1 MAYTDFIVAIDLGSS
16 HMVGMVG
23 TKNSS
28 GVLSIIA
35 YEVEK
40 VDTCIRRGCVYNIK
54 DTAYKIVGLVRKL
67 ENKLGGAR
75 IAKVYIGVG
84 GQSLRSI
91 DHSVSKLLGNGEV
104 TEKTLQEIDQE
115 CRQYTPELLNVLDIA
130 SPMYYL
136 DNQLETNPI
145 GLSCSRIEARYKL
158 IVGRPALRDSVTKNM
173 VEHIKTEV
181 AGVIVSPL
189 ALADLILTDS
199 EKETGSAL
207 IDFGAGVTSVTMYK
221 GGKLLGLYVIPLG
234 SHLITKDLMTLD
246 NLSEKEAERIKRTE
260 GNAIWEKEKE
270 PRPIPVDLADGKH
283 ASVKSSDVNNVV
295 EARTRE
301 IIENIY
307 ARLEEVGVAND
318 VAYKLVIA
326 GNGSTLKNLRE
337 ALVDRFKMEVRY
349 ASVRKDFVKEGEMIA
364 NNPEYTTATALLL
377 KGTENCA
384 VIPEPVVTIKEPKP
398 IVPEPSVVNQEPV
411 LEDIEVKSTEP
422 EVKNP
427 IRGGEKLKGENK
439 ENKKKKG
446 ISDFFGGLFDKASGT
461 LDQMLDEQ
469 DD

>member
-23 TKNSS
+23 TKKSS
-28 GVLSIIA
+28 GELSIIA

-40 VDTCIRRGCVYNIK
+40 VETCIRRGCVYNIK
-54 DTAYKIVGLVRKL
+54 ETAYKIVGLVRKL
-67 ENKLGGAR
+67 ENKLGGTR
-75 IAKVYIGVG
+75 IAKIYVGVG
-84 GQSLRSI
+84 GQSLRTI
-91 DHSVSKLLGNGEV
+91 DHSVSKLLGNGVV
-104 TEKTLQEIDQE
+104 TENTLQDIDKE
-115 CRQYTPELLNVLDIA
+115 CRQYTPDLLNVLDIA
-130 SPMYYL
+130 SPVYYL
-136 DNQLETNPI
+136 DNQLESNPI
-145 GLSCSRIEARYKL
+145 GLSCSRIDARYKL

-189 ALADLILTDS
+189 ALADLILTEP
-199 EKETGSAL
+199 EKENGCAL

-221 GGKLLGLYVIPLG
+221 AGKLVGMYVIPLG

-246 NLSEKEAERIKRTE
+246 NISEKEAERIKRTE

-270 PRPIPVDLADGKH
+270 PRPIPVDLADGRH
-283 ASVKSSDVNNVV
+283 ASLKSSDVNNVV
-295 EARTRE
+295 EARSRE

-307 ARLEEVGVAND
+307 ARLEEAGMVND
-318 VAYKLVIA
+318 ASCKLVIA

-337 ALVDRFKMEVRY
+337 ALIERFKMEVRY
-349 ASVRKDFVKEGEMIA
+349 ASVRKDFIKDGEMIA

-398 IVPEPSVVNQEPV
+398 IPVESPVVEQEPV
-411 LEDIEVKSTEP
+411 AVENIEVKKSDP

-427 IRGGEKLKGENK
+427 IRGGEKPKGGNK
-439 ENKKKKG
+439 IGEKTSG
-446 ISDFFGGLFDKASGT
+446 FFGGFFDKVSGK
-461 LDQMLDEQ
+461 LGEILDEQ

>member
-1 MAYTDFIVAIDLGSS
+1 
-16 HMVGMVG
+16 MVGMVG

-158 IVGRPALRDSVTKNM
+158 IVGRPALHDSVTKNM

-189 ALADLILTDS
+189 AL
-199 EKETGSAL
+199 
-207 IDFGAGVTSVTMYK
+207 
-221 GGKLLGLYVIPLG
+221 
-234 SHLITKDLMTLD
+234 
-246 NLSEKEAERIKRTE
+246 
-260 GNAIWEKEKE
+260 
-270 PRPIPVDLADGKH
+270 
-283 ASVKSSDVNNVV
+283 
-295 EARTRE
+295 
-301 IIENIY
+301 
-307 ARLEEVGVAND
+307 
-318 VAYKLVIA
+318 
-326 GNGSTLKNLRE
+326 
-337 ALVDRFKMEVRY
+337 
-349 ASVRKDFVKEGEMIA
+349 
-364 NNPEYTTATALLL
+364 TAT
-377 KGTENCA
+377 K
-384 VIPEPVVTIKEPKP
+384 
-398 IVPEPSVVNQEPV
+398 IVFTVAPT
-411 LEDIEVKSTEP
+411 L
-422 EVKNP
+422 
-427 IRGGEKLKGENK
+427 
-439 ENKKKKG
+439 G
-446 ISDFFGGLFDKASGT
+446 ISK
-461 LDQMLDEQ
+461 
-469 DD
+469 